1 MTSPNTKKPKIHVET
16 TLFNYYFDKD
26 RDILHTNTVE
36 LFRQIAAGKYE
47 AYTSDAVIR
56 ELELAPEPKRGKM
69 PDLIP
74 EYRIT
79 VLKPN
84 DAAERLADIYI
95 AEGIIPP
102 THREDGLHIAR
113 VQLDLFNKHGISFV
127 FFTNRSGR
135 IVLDLPA
142 LWIETPE
149 ACDVNNRLEGERPR
163 EPRGTGG
170 QPPLSHTAP
179 AGAGLNG

>member
-1 MTSPNTKKPKIHVET
+1 MTATHIRKPKIYVET

-36 LFRQIAAGKYE
+36 LFKQIAAGKYE

-69 PDLIP
+69 LDLIP

-84 DAAERLADIYI
+84 EAAERLADIYI
-95 AEGIIPP
+95 AEGVIPP
-102 THREDGLHIAR
+102 THREDGLHIAIAT
-113 VQLDLFNKHGISFV
+113 VNALDIIFSLNFKHIVKGRTILETGKINAWHGFRAIEFNSPMGV
-127 FFTNRSGR
+127 
-135 IVLDLPA
+135 D
-142 LWIETPE
+142 
-149 ACDVNNRLEGERPR
+149 
-163 EPRGTGG
+163 
-170 QPPLSHTAP
+170 
-179 AGAGLNG
+179 